1 MPGRTQKLLKNHLIT
16 LLVLAL
22 VPLLFIGCT
31 NNDKSSAKN
40 LGADSSV
47 KNSAA
52 QKAAE
57 QEQLEKELLKEQA
70 QLPTTIDNRMDT
82 TQDPNAEVF
91 RFSNEAQKFTL
102 TKLGSLLNSE
112 FSCKATLKLSIREKE
127 EQGVIKLS
135 FSKNELGQNEFKATW
150 WPSDAGKKPFYIANK
165 KEVCGEKVQLVN
177 NKKAIGSLSKT
188 NDQYVLQYTVDVLD
202 PVSLK
207 LKWHDQEAKPGEMV
221 CETLSHQ
228 AIAKAKIESCQ
239 LSSLK

>member
-1 MPGRTQKLLKNHLIT
+1 
-16 LLVLAL
+16 
-22 VPLLFIGCT
+22 
-31 NNDKSSAKN
+31 
-40 LGADSSV
+40 
-47 KNSAA
+47 
-52 QKAAE
+52 
-57 QEQLEKELLKEQA
+57 
-70 QLPTTIDNRMDT
+70 MDT

-112 FSCKATLKLSIREKE
+112 FSCKATLKLAIREKE
-127 EQGVIKLS
+127 EKGTIKLS

-150 WPSDAGKKPFYIANK
+150 WPSGAGQKPFYIANK
-165 KEVCGEKVQLVN
+165 KEVCGEKVQILN
-177 NKKAIGSLSKT
+177 NKKAIGSLFKT

-207 LKWHDQEAKPGEMV
+207 LKWQAEGSNQATKPGEMV